1 MDYGWH
7 LTQLLQKLQ
16 DELKLRSEELH
27 AAEETVKKLV
37 NEKLSLEQRIYGLE
51 KKKADEVVLLTLEF
65 DDWNLYFFFSIWL
78 RIHIHCNY

>member
-1 MDYGWH
+1 M
-7 LTQLLQKLQ
+7 LQKLQ

-27 AAEETVKKLV
+27 AAEETIKKLV

-65 DDWNLYFFFSIWL
+65 DDWNLYFIFHMAENSYPL
-78 RIHIHCNY
+78 